1 MGGWAHNS
9 PNMASGTTNI
19 RIDGQ
24 IVSTA
29 SNANITAGAGQNV
42 VDVDGYLNGAF
53 ISGGGNDDYMFV
65 NLANEGAAG
74 SDDYVSFLNSTIT
87 GGNGED
93 YIFVYNQPSS
103 NNNFIINTDIQGGA
117 ADDRIKIVGDLD
129 VDDNASDLDGLI
141 TLGEGSAIEGDGG
154 SQTGLAGDDYITV
167 NEIIIDSGVVRGQGG
182 NDFIYVDESF
192 IQNGGIVN
200 GNAGFDYI
208 YVEDSEIRSNAR
220 IIGGADSDYV
230 IVDDSLV
237 TSSAWINGSAGSDYV
252 RINDS
257 ILDGSQGEVVVRGN
271 DGGDTIVFNT
281 SAVSEIKVNGNA
293 GDDFIVAFDNG
304 GTLAAGTFQ
313 SLAFADYG
321 VVDSEILGGT
331 GDDGIFFYNNTGG
344 GNLLSGQDG
353 CDVLWASNGSL
364 QVNAGVG
371 DRLDGGTGADWA
383 FTGTGDDTYV
393 FESGD
398 GVAATGVLASNL
410 FENFFTIPGE
420 GNDVEFNAL
429 YWSDGVDVLIT
440 QDGIGGFFDFLDDD
454 VEFNGKSFSVEDIV
468 FFGSTSEVGIAT
480 INEQGDFVSVVEGT
494 TSAYVVLGAFGNIGQ
509 TFPLQPLYNPC
520 SETAFLTQ
528 YIEPGIGLNSDLE
541 GYFDGLGGDVDA
553 ALFFDAGESLGV
565 GNDIGYEE
573 VSDLFIVTTRDEIPP
588 TVAIE

>member
-1 MGGWAHNS
+1 
-9 PNMASGTTNI
+9 MASGTTNI

-29 SNANITAGAGQNV
+29 SNADITAGAGQNV

-74 SDDYVSFLNSTIT
+74 SDDYVSFVNSTIT

-93 YIFVYNQPSS
+93 YIFVYNQPSA
-103 NNNFIINTDIQGGA
+103 NNNFIINTGILGGA

-129 VDDNASDLDGLI
+129 ADDNATDDDGLI
-141 TLGEGSAIEGDGG
+141 TIGEGSVVEGDGG
-154 SQTGLAGDDYITV
+154 SQTGLAGNDYISLDEV
-167 NEIIIDSGVVRGQGG
+167 IIDSGVVRGQGG
-182 NDFIYVDESF
+182 NDAIRIIES
-192 IQNGGIVN
+192 IAQNQAIVN
-200 GNAGFDYI
+200 GNNGEDYI
-208 YVEDSEIRSNAR
+208 QIIDSEFNSNSR
-220 IIGGADSDYV
+220 VIGGANDDYISV
-230 IVDDSLV
+230 VDSLLTTNTWV
-237 TSSAWINGSAGSDYV
+237 NGSKGDDGLGV
-252 RINDS
+252 FFS
-257 ILDGSQGEVVVRGN
+257 ILDGTDGEVVVRGN
-271 DGGDTIVFNT
+271 EGDDRIFFYE
-281 SAVSEIKVNGNA
+281 SAVTNIKVNGNA
-293 GDDFIVAFDNG
+293 GNDYIQAFDDG
-304 GTLAAGTFQ
+304 GERTAGTFQ
-313 SLAFADYG
+313 STLTATEG
-321 VVDSEILGGT
+321 VTDSEILGGT
-331 GDDGIFFYNNTGG
+331 GDDRIFFYFNTGS
-344 GNLLSGQDG
+344 GNTLSGQEG

-364 QVNAGVG
+364 QVNAGGG

-420 GNDVEFNAL
+420 GNDFELNAL

-454 VEFNGKSFSVEDIV
+454 VEFNGNSFSVEDIV

-541 GYFDGLGGDVDA
+541 DYFDALGGVDA

-573 VSDLFIVTTRDEIPP
+573 VSDLFIVTTRDEIPS
-588 TVAIE
+588 TIIE